1 MGPREAGDQGR
12 VPSGCAS
19 NSEPRYKITSNNNK
33 MTSNARKAQA
43 AVLGA
48 LGDGARVVACRNV
61 QSRRRLANARREV
74 SCPVDGDTV
83 SRRRSRSWGV
93 TAPMRCGDR
102 PATLLALPARP

>member
-19 NSEPRYKITSNNNK
+19 NSEPRCKMMSNNNNNE

-48 LGDGARVVACRNV
+48 LGDGARVEACRDV
-61 QSRRRLANARREV
+61 QSRRRPANARREV
-74 SCPVDGDTV
+74 CPVDGDTV
-83 SRRRSRSWGV
+83 SRRRSRG
-93 TAPMRCGDR
+93 
-102 PATLLALPARP
+102 